1 MIDHRPMTGI
11 SGLESDRRVSSS
23 IGDIY
28 IYIYVYIYIYIHTY
42 TSLIVIYIYRII
54 YTSWVCSVCLYADVE
69 ICVCIDCIIQFMHC
83 MGPFGH
89 CI

>member
-28 IYIYVYIYIYIHTY
+28 IYIHIYISVYIYVYIHIH
-42 TSLIVIYIYRII
+42 
-54 YTSWVCSVCLYADVE
+54 
-69 ICVCIDCIIQFMHC
+69 H
-83 MGPFGH
+83 
-89 CI
+89 